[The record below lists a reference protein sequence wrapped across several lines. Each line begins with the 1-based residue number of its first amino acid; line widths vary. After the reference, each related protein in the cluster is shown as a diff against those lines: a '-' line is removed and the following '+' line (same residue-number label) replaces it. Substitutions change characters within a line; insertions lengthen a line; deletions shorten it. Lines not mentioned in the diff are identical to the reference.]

1 MCLKIYE
8 IDMRRIYNIIL
19 ISVIL
24 FALCMSSMAQGNN
37 NNTFYDDGF
46 TVTDNTFNPNRAL
59 DSLKTKHKEVPKGM
73 YLWTI
78 DDHFGDR
85 TAVAPDTAQHLFM
98 NSIFTTGTYGEYN
111 TTGNLGAPRIA
122 RIATDRDYNTF
133 GFTDGLSYFI
143 TPPSACG
150 SAPAWAVP
158 CRRVPPTRP
167 APARRASASARRPS
181 AW

>member
-8 IDMRRIYNIIL
+8 IDMRRIYNILL

-24 FALCMSSMAQGNN
+24 FAFCMPSMSQGNN

-73 YLWTI
+73 HLWTI

-143 TPPSACG
+143 TPPTALKFSNTLSPITNLSFNTCG
-150 SAPAWAVP
+150 NRTYLVKA
-158 CRRVPPTRP
+158 
-167 APARRASASARRPS
+167 
-181 AW
+181 